1 MSSEIAALAAKNF
14 GWTELHDGQ
23 AEAVEVLLTGRDVLV
38 VMPTG
43 YGKSAIYQLAGAA
56 LPGPCLVIS
65 PLIALQVDQ
74 VRSINDSPGA
84 LRALM
89 VNSSQ
94 SEAENE
100 AAWAAAATGAD
111 YLFLS
116 PEQFADENVIEK
128 VRAASISLMVVD
140 EAHCVSGW
148 GSDFRPDYLRLGDVA
163 QSLGRPPILALTA
176 TGAPPVRDEISGVL
190 RLEDPFVLARGFDRP
205 NIRLDVAR
213 HGDRAAQVRAV
224 IEQVRGLDGTG
235 LVYAG
240 TRRSTEDLAQA
251 LRSAGLDAE
260 AYHAGLR
267 VAERR
272 RVHERFADA
281 DDRLIVVATSAFGM
295 GIDRA
300 DVRFVVHSAIPD
312 SLEEYYQ
319 EIGRA
324 GRDGE
329 PALAILH
336 YREEDLGIGSF
347 FQSSSIDPAAVRS
360 LLGAL
365 RATGG
370 EGRRADL
377 AKSLGVPTRR
387 ITKLGNQLEE
397 VGVAQL
403 EGSAMRLVRDDGNRK
418 IIGVLKERAKQRER
432 IGRSRLAMMRTY
444 AETRDCRR
452 GFLLGYF
459 GDALTAACGGCDIC
473 DTSSTE
479 VEPNVDIDAPFVVGA
494 AIEHSAWGPGTI
506 MSIEA
511 DRLTAYFDAE
521 GYRQLSIP
529 VLQDRHLITVVEPA
543 TSSLDEQQ
551 ATEFTTTAAR

>member
-1 MSSEIAALAAKNF
+1 MSSNIATIAAESF

-23 AEAVEVLLTGRDVLV
+23 AEAVEALLNGRDALV

-56 LPGPCLVIS
+56 RRGTCLVIS

-84 LRALM
+84 LRAVM

-100 AAWAAAATGAD
+100 AAWAAVLDGTD

-116 PEQFADENVIEK
+116 PEQLADESVLRK
-128 VRAASISLMVVD
+128 VQSAGVSLLVVD
-140 EAHCVSGW
+140 EAHCVSSW
-148 GSDFRPDYLRLGDVA
+148 GSDFRPDYLRLGDTAV
-163 QSLGRPPILALTA
+163 SLGRPPILALTA
-176 TGAPPVRDEISGVL
+176 TGAPPVRAEISGVL
-190 RLEDPFVLARGFDRP
+190 RLEDPFVLAKGFDRP

-213 HGDRAAQVRAV
+213 HSDHAAQLRAV
-224 IEQVRGLDGTG
+224 IAQIRDLDGTG

-240 TRRSTEDLAQA
+240 TRRSAEDLAAA
-251 LRSAGLDAE
+251 LRDAGLDAE

-267 VAERR
+267 AAERR

-281 DDRLIVVATSAFGM
+281 DDRLVVVATSAFGM

-300 DVRFVVHSAIPD
+300 DVRFVVHAAIPE
-312 SLEEYYQ
+312 SIEEYYQ

-329 PALAILH
+329 PAIAMLH
-336 YREEDLGIGSF
+336 YREQDLSVGSF
-347 FQSSSIDPAAVRS
+347 FQSASVDAASVRS
-360 LLGAL
+360 LLVAL
-365 RATGG
+365 RKAGG
-370 EGRRADL
+370 ESRRADL
-377 AKSLGVPTRR
+377 AKALGMPTRR
-387 ITKLGNQLEE
+387 VTKLGNQLEE
-397 VGVAQL
+397 VGAARL
-403 EGSAMRLVRDDGNRK
+403 EGPLIRLVDDAGNRK
-418 IIGVLKERAKQRER
+418 IVSALKERAKQRER

-444 AETRDCRR
+444 AETRECRR

-459 GDALTAACGGCDIC
+459 GDELTAACGGCDIC
-473 DTSSTE
+473 DTSVE
-479 VEPNVDIDAPFVVGA
+479 AVEPAAGHDAQYIVGA
-494 AIEHSAWGPGTI
+494 AIEHSQWGPGTV
-506 MSIEA
+506 MSV
-511 DRLTAYFDAE
+511 DGDKLTAYFDAE

-543 TSSLDEQQ
+543 PDGLHTLRSVESMQ
-551 ATEFTTTAAR
+551 AAR